1 MYKGSQERGDVF
13 EFSRQTNRLQSH
25 TPAKKTNRM
34 PPAPRRNPE
43 SLASTWRSA
52 ALFSMFLLLVLAIG
66 LAFHGFRRATL
77 VQQQLEDTQAA
88 MAASMH
94 DLRSV
99 VDFNSIR
106 RQLVLGMRDEILRVN
121 DRLSLSDAY
130 HYAEILLDVTDRYP
144 SVDPILLLS
153 IGIVESEFDSKARS
167 RADAR
172 GLYQIWPTT
181 GRMLAGM
188 LAWEYTDEML
198 YDAERNTEMAVLY
211 LDVLLTAYNDLGM
224 ALAEYNGGPIN
235 AGYYRAGSRQ
245 TAAETADY
253 VPKVLSQYER
263 LVRKLPMAPGRSY
276 DVLYRDA
283 SRAGKVLG
291 VPKQVGIGEL
301 TE

>member
-1 MYKGSQERGDVF
+1 
-13 EFSRQTNRLQSH
+13 
-25 TPAKKTNRM
+25 
-34 PPAPRRNPE
+34 
-43 SLASTWRSA
+43 
-52 ALFSMFLLLVLAIG
+52 MFLLLVLAIG
-66 LAFHGFRRATL
+66 LAFHGYRRATL

-94 DLRSV
+94 DLRAV

-106 RQLVLGMRDEILRVN
+106 RQLVLGMRDEVLRVN
-121 DRLSLSDAY
+121 EALSLAEAH
-130 HYAEILLDVTDRYP
+130 HYAEILLDATDRYP
-144 SVDPILLLS
+144 SVDPSLLLS
-153 IGIVESEFDSKARS
+153 IGIVESEFNSKARS
-167 RADAR
+167 RAGAR

-188 LAWEYTDEML
+188 LGWQYTDAML
-198 YDAERNTEMAVLY
+198 YDVERNTEMAVLY
-211 LDVLLTAYNDLGM
+211 LDILLSAYNDLGM

-263 LVRKLPMAPGRSY
+263 LVKKLPMAPGRSY

-283 SRAGKVLG
+283 KRAGKVLG
-291 VPKQVGIGEL
+291 VPILSSMGAL